1 MIWHVQYTDSAKKDL
16 QGIYDYI
23 SDILL
28 ALETAEKQTNRIMD
42 AADSLNHM
50 PFRYRLCDY
59 EPWRSWGWRVMPVD
73 NYLVFYFPDESQ
85 DIVTIMRIMYEG
97 RDVERHLGK

>member
-42 AADSLNHM
+42 AADSLSHM

-59 EPWRSWGWRVMPVD
+59 EPWRSCGWRVMPVD

-85 DIVTIMRIMYEG
+85 DTVTIMRIMYEG
-97 RDVERHLGK
+97 RDVERHLEK